1 MVPSLLCTKYGKMEG
16 PREYSHQ
23 KVMSKIDDLKKSL
36 GDLQDK
42 LLKESVRA
50 QILQVD
56 LATQFNPHM
65 VEAVSSAVDSC
76 EQCAST
82 TSKLLET

>member
-1 MVPSLLCTKYGKMEG
+1 MEG

-42 LLKESVRA
+42 LLKESGEHLKHLIKCR
-50 QILQVD
+50 
-56 LATQFNPHM
+56 
-65 VEAVSSAVDSC
+65 SDS
-76 EQCAST
+76 QM
-82 TSKLLET
+82 ETR